1 MARLTDE
8 ELERLLRETFADK
21 ESLVDNLPKATKH
34 RRPLAPIL
42 MAAAAVLVVLAGTVY
57 GVTRDRDTDPVASS
71 TTTGVVD
78 AGARAGASE
87 NAQIWAAAI
96 LAGAQQY
103 KPPQDWQS
111 LVLQD
116 QSVIVTQAKRDSA
129 VPTFTAADKDKIV
142 QLVGRVVTVAWSST
156 RTSADTCEDQ
166 ALGEVTV
173 GPVIDKGD
181 HKEVAVGIE
190 RMCSYGHWATY
201 RLEKQGVAWVVTGTV
216 GPVHQ
221 KIPVSCV
228 MSGKTP
234 ASPRS
239 GC

>member
-21 ESLVDNLPKATKH
+21 ESLVDDLPKASKR

-57 GVTRDRDTDPVASS
+57 GVTRDRDADPVATT
-71 TTTGVVD
+71 TTTGTVD
-78 AGARAGASE
+78 TAGASE

-96 LAGAQQY
+96 LAGAEQS
-103 KPPQDWQS
+103 KPPQGWQS
-111 LVLQD
+111 LVLLNET
-116 QSVIVTQAKRDSA
+116 VIATQAKRDSA

-142 QLVGRVVTVAWSST
+142 ELVGRMISVAWNSS
-156 RTSADTCEDQ
+156 RTSAATCTGQ
-166 ALGEVTV
+166 ALGEVMV

-181 HKEVAVGIE
+181 HKEVAVSIE
-190 RMCSYGHWATY
+190 RECGYGYWVTY
-201 RLEKQGVAWVVTGTV
+201 RLEKQGAAWVVTGTV

-221 KIPVSCV
+221 RIPASCV
-228 MSGKTP
+228 MTGETP
-234 ASPRS
+234 ASPRP